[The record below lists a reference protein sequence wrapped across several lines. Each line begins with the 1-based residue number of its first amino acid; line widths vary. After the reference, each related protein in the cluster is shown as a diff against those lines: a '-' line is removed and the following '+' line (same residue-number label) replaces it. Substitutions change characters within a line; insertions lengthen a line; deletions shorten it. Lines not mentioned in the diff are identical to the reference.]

1 VCASVVRPLVKLTDD
16 SACGSLEEKR
26 QESVNERGTR
36 RHQQTR
42 GKPGGEGHMAEIG
55 FADLCRMRGKDACDR
70 HAGPLQRWFRY
81 EYPDTLRRFIGLK
94 MSLYFAISW
103 DKYPN
108 MAMEIDKIDR
118 KLLAELQRD
127 GTLSVDQLSERVALS
142 RNACW
147 RRVKR
152 MEEEGVIT
160 GRVALVD
167 ADKLGLGLSVFILVR
182 TSNHDPDW
190 LQKFRAAVTGF
201 PEITGVYRM
210 SGDLDYVLRAR
221 VADVKAY
228 DRLYQRLIAK
238 VALSDVSASF
248 VMEEIKE
255 TTVVPME
262 VR

>member
-1 VCASVVRPLVKLTDD
+1 MTGD
-16 SACGSLEEKR
+16 
-26 QESVNERGTR
+26 
-36 RHQQTR
+36 
-42 GKPGGEGHMAEIG
+42 I
-55 FADLCRMRGKDACDR
+55 
-70 HAGPLQRWFRY
+70 
-81 EYPDTLRRFIGLK
+81 DT
-94 MSLYFAISW
+94 
-103 DKYPN
+103 
-108 MAMEIDKIDR
+108 IDR
-118 KLLAELQRD
+118 RILSELQRD
-127 GTLSVDQLSERVALS
+127 GTLSVDQLSEKVGLS

-147 RRVKR
+147 RRVR
-152 MEEEGVIT
+152 QMEDARVIT

-167 ADKLGLGLSVFILVR
+167 AEKLGLGLSVFILVR

-190 LQKFRAAVTGF
+190 LAKFRAAVTAF

-238 VALSDVSASF
+238 VPLSDVSASF

-255 TTVVPME
+255 TTVVPVE

>member
-1 VCASVVRPLVKLTDD
+1 MP
-16 SACGSLEEKR
+16 
-26 QESVNERGTR
+26 
-36 RHQQTR
+36 
-42 GKPGGEGHMAEIG
+42 I
-55 FADLCRMRGKDACDR
+55 
-70 HAGPLQRWFRY
+70 
-81 EYPDTLRRFIGLK
+81 
-94 MSLYFAISW
+94 
-103 DKYPN
+103 
-108 MAMEIDKIDR
+108 EIDEIDR
-118 KLLAELQRD
+118 RILSELQRD
-127 GTLSVDQLSERVALS
+127 GTLSVDQLSERVHLS

-152 MEEEGVIT
+152 LEEARVIT

-167 ADKLGLGLSVFILVR
+167 AEHVGLGLSVFVLVR

-190 LQKFRAAVTGF
+190 LARFREAVVSL

-228 DRLYQRLIAK
+228 DRLYQRLIAR
-238 VALSDVSASF
+238 VPLTDVSASF

>member
-1 VCASVVRPLVKLTDD
+1 MSVGID
-16 SACGSLEEKR
+16 
-26 QESVNERGTR
+26 
-36 RHQQTR
+36 
-42 GKPGGEGHMAEIG
+42 
-55 FADLCRMRGKDACDR
+55 
-70 HAGPLQRWFRY
+70 
-81 EYPDTLRRFIGLK
+81 
-94 MSLYFAISW
+94 
-103 DKYPN
+103 
-108 MAMEIDKIDR
+108 EIDR
-118 KLLAELQRD
+118 RLLAELQRD

-152 MEEEGVIT
+152 LEEDGIIT

-167 ADKLGLGLSVFILVR
+167 AEKLGLGLSVFILVR

-201 PEITGVYRM
+201 SEITGVYRM

-255 TTVVPME
+255 TTIVPME